1 LRGSQVM
8 NDYIGICRHQI
19 SAGVILMAV
28 LALAGEY
35 VLAAS
40 CLFGALLMAAGS
52 WELARRLKAS
62 EALDAD
68 GVQASLYKGAVL
80 RFMLILA
87 GLATGFLLGL
97 SLPAIAGGMFAA
109 QVLFYIASL
118 RRYSSEAR
126 D

>member
-1 LRGSQVM
+1 MSE
-8 NDYIGICRHQI
+8 YTGIYRHQVG
-19 SAGVILMAV
+19 AGIVLMA
-28 LALAGEY
+28 LLTLAGEY

-40 CLFGALLMAAGS
+40 CLFGSLLMAAGS
-52 WELARRLKAS
+52 WELARRLKTS
-62 EALDAD
+62 ELLDAD
-68 GVQASLYKGAVL
+68 SLQASLYKGAVL
-80 RFMLILA
+80 RFMLILL

-97 SLPAIAGGMFAA
+97 NLPAIAGGMFAA